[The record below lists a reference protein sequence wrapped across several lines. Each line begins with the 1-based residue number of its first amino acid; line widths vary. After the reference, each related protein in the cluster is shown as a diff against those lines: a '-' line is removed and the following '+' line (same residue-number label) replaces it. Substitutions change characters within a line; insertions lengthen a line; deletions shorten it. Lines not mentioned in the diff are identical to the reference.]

1 MQLKTKLSLVTCTL
15 LAASTVMAEDY
26 VSIQYVQY
34 DENEDRA
41 SISSPSIEISKD
53 FGVDYNLKLGFTAD
67 SVSGASPTWYDTTSG
82 ASAYSRGT
90 GIHKDDV
97 VYRNINYEDDRKAFS
112 ALFTTR
118 FESRNELK
126 VGVNYST
133 ENDYEARELSAEYLY
148 YLGTSKNKSLSFGL
162 SYQANEIDVV
172 CIDNEACDT
181 SSGASGQTM
190 DLNVMSAE
198 IGFTQILN
206 QDSLAK
212 VSFFYINED
221 GYLSNP
227 YMNVVRSYDPN
238 SSLVDVV
245 AENKPD
251 KRVAYGATLQYTVAL
266 TDKLS
271 SNSSYRF
278 YDDDWDITSHT
289 LSTELYYELGESW
302 ILGGGLRF
310 YTQDEAKFYSAGYF
324 GDEEYA
330 SSDKRMR
337 PFDAM
342 NYKISA
348 EYKVSS
354 ALSINAGFN
363 YYDQEDNYNDDLDN
377 FNATYYNIGLK
388 YNF

>member
-1 MQLKTKLSLVTCTL
+1 MQLKTKLSLVTCSLLVSSTL
-15 LAASTVMAEDY
+15 MAEDY
-26 VSIQYVQY
+26 VSVQYVQY

-67 SVSGASPTWYDTTSG
+67 SVSGASPTWFDATSG
-82 ASAYSRGT
+82 PSAYSRGID
-90 GIHKDDV
+90 IHKDDV
-97 VYRNINYEDDRKAFS
+97 KYRNVKYDDDRNAFS

-133 ENDYEARELSAEYLY
+133 ENDYEAFELSTEYLY
-148 YLGTSKNKSLSFGL
+148 YLGASKNQSLSFGL
-162 SYQANEIDVV
+162 SYQDNSIDVV
-172 CIDNEACDT
+172 CMDNVACDA
-181 SSGASGQTM
+181 SSGASESK
-190 DLNVMSAE
+190 DLNVVSAE
-198 IGFTQILN
+198 LGYTQILN

-212 VSFFYINED
+212 VSLFYINED

-227 YMNVVRSYDPN
+227 YMNVVRSYNPN
-238 SSLVDVV
+238 SSLVNVV
-245 AENKPD
+245 AENKPG

-278 YDDDWDITSHT
+278 YDDDWEVTSHT
-289 LSTELYYELGESW
+289 ISSELYYELNESW
-302 ILGGGLRF
+302 ILGGGLRY
-310 YTQDEAKFYSAGYF
+310 YTQDEAEFYSPGYF
-324 GDEEYA
+324 GHEKHA

-348 EYKVSS
+348 DYKVSS
-354 ALSINAGFN
+354 SLSINVGFN
-363 YYDQEDNYNDDLDN
+363 YYDQEDDYNDDLDN
-377 FNATYYNIGLK
+377 FDATYYNIGLK
-388 YNF
+388 YYF

>member
-15 LAASTVMAEDY
+15 LAASTLMAEDY

-67 SVSGASPTWYDTTSG
+67 SVSGASPTWYDSTSG

-97 VYRNINYEDDRKAFS
+97 VYHNINYEDDRKAFN

-126 VGVNYST
+126 VGVNYSN
-133 ENDYEARELSAEYLY
+133 ENDYEAREVSAEYLY
-148 YLGTSKNKSLSFGL
+148 YLGASKNQSLSFGL
-162 SYQANEIDVV
+162 SYQANDIDVV
-172 CIDNEACDT
+172 CIDNETCDT

-190 DLNVMSAE
+190 DLNVVSAE

-278 YDDDWDITSHT
+278 YNDDWEITSHT
-289 LSTELYYELGESW
+289 ISSELYYELGESW

-310 YTQDEAKFYSAGYF
+310 YTQDEAEFYSPGYF
-324 GDEEYA
+324 SNEKYA

-342 NYKISA
+342 NYKINA
-348 EYKVSS
+348 AYKVSS
-354 ALSINAGFN
+354 SLSINAGFN

-388 YNF
+388 YSF